1 MPPAP
6 PSPPLSYTTA
16 PAVLPYTLRFHPY
29 RPSSS
34 PHHTHRLC
42 VSAAVLAPAP
52 AAPST
57 SAGGAAATPRILLLR
72 RSAREKALP
81 HRWELPGGGADPP
94 DRDALAAAAR
104 ELWEETGLR
113 AARFVALVGC
123 YQWEGAGPGVPAT
136 AVPGDQGWGLADGGV
151 GVGVVE
157 ASSAAANTKE
167 ADTMAAE
174 AAGAAAGRDTWRKYT
189 YLVEVEAAAGEE
201 GAAAEVVVDP
211 EEHDAF
217 VWATEEE
224 VRAGRCGRVVF
235 EWTSDAQ
242 RLDVLRAFEVA
253 NRKR

>member
-34 PHHTHRLC
+34 PNHTHRLC
-42 VSAAVLAPAP
+42 VGAAVLAPAP
-52 AAPST
+52 
-57 SAGGAAATPRILLLR
+57 AATPRILLLR
-72 RSAREKALP
+72 RSAREKSLP
-81 HRWELPGGGADPP
+81 HRWELPGGGADAP

-123 YQWEGAGPGVPAT
+123 YQWEGAGPGIPAT
-136 AVPGDQGWGLADGGV
+136 AVPGDQAWGLAGGGV

-157 ASSAAANTKE
+157 ASSAAA
-167 ADTMAAE
+167 AAE
-174 AAGAAAGRDTWRKYT
+174 GADATAAGAAGRDAWRKYT
-189 YLVEVEAAAGEE
+189 YLVEVEAPAGEE
-201 GAAAEVVVDP
+201 GAAAAEVVVDP

-253 NRKR
+253 SRKR